1 MAPTQV
7 NPQLHIFR
15 SPTYKSVVEEAIYFL
30 EGTPVHPLPPNSRF
44 QGSGVYAIYYS
55 GDLEYY
61 QQISVGNQEECRYPI
76 YVGKAVPPGWRAA
89 RAPKTDST
97 RPLFDRLREHGRNI
111 QLGEGLR
118 IGDFRCRFVILDG
131 IETDLIS
138 SVESRMIDK
147 FKPIWNTVV
156 DGFGNHNPGSGRYEQ
171 ARSEWDVLHPGR
183 PWADRLKGEAPVRKD
198 ILDKLQRPP

>member
-1 MAPTQV
+1 MAPIQV
-7 NPQLHIFR
+7 NPQLHTFH

-30 EGTPVHPLPPNSRF
+30 ERTPVHPLPPDSRF

-55 GDLEYY
+55 GPLEHY
-61 QQISVGNQEECRYPI
+61 QQISVANQEECRYPI

-89 RAPKTDST
+89 RAPKSDST

-111 QLGEGLR
+111 QLGEGLG
-118 IGDFRCRFVILDG
+118 IDNFSCRFVILEG

-147 FKPIWNTVV
+147 FRPVWNTVV
-156 DGFGNHNPGSGRYEQ
+156 DGFGNHDPGSGRQEQ

-183 PWADRLKGEAPVRKD
+183 PWADKLKGKAPLRKD
-198 ILDKLQRPP
+198 ILDKLRRSS